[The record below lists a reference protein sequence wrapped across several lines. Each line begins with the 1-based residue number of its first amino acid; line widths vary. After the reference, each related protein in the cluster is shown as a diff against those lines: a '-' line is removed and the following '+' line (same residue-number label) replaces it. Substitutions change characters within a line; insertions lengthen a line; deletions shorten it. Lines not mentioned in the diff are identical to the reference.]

1 MSLLR
6 VATRLSGKGAR
17 TAALTSSQ
25 APLACFRPGL
35 PLVQRSFAS
44 RSMPRLGHNLEDHY
58 DFAEF
63 MCRMHSPLGEYV
75 IWGLIFSTFIVTFG
89 PLLHS
94 NYYFTGRFLPKDQ
107 GNTQLCDDSW

>member
-6 VATRLSGKGAR
+6 SAARIASVGLRPAAGVTGMARLAGPKPVAVRG
-17 TAALTSSQ
+17 
-25 APLACFRPGL
+25 
-35 PLVQRSFAS
+35 FAS
-44 RSMPRLGHNLEDHY
+44 RSMPRLGHNLEDHF

-63 MCRMHSPLGEYV
+63 MCRMHSPIGEYMFWV
-75 IWGLIFSTFIVTFG
+75 LIMSTFITSFG

-107 GNTQLCDDSW
+107 GNSQLCDDSW